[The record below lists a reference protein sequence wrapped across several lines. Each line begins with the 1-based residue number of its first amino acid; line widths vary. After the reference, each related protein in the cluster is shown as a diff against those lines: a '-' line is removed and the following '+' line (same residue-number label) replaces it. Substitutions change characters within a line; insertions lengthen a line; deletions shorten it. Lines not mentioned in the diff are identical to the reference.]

1 MKKFF
6 LCVLVLLSAFN
17 SQAQFSDNFNDG
29 NFTANPTWTGNT
41 ADWTVNTSFQLQ
53 SNNTVANS
61 TYYLSTASTL
71 AISAQWEFYV
81 NIDFNPS
88 SANYI
93 DVFVTASAG
102 DLTLNT
108 TSGYFIR
115 IGNTDDEISLYRKD
129 ASGTVAKIIDGV
141 NSILNTSSN
150 VMKIKLIRNAAN
162 QWTLFRDLTGTGSTY
177 TSEGSVTDATFNTSA
192 FFGIFVKQSTASF
205 FQKHF
210 FDDITASVFV
220 PDVTPPQIVSA
231 TALAANT
238 VDVLFNE
245 PVDLTTGQA
254 AANYSANN
262 GIGIPATVVRDA
274 SNTSLVHLTFSGN
287 FPNGSS
293 NTLTVNGVKDLSGNT
308 LVNGTATFSF
318 YIPQQYDIVI
328 DEIMADPSPQV
339 GLPNLEWIELR
350 NTSANT
356 INLAGWKIGQP
367 TSQSGAMPSFV
378 LKPDSFV
385 IVCTGSAV
393 AAMSVFGPTISVTS
407 FPALSNTGDLL
418 SLISKENKIIH
429 AVNYSDTWYQNQLK
443 RDGGWTLEMID
454 TKNPCAGAANWR
466 ASVYPSGGTPAKKN
480 SIDAVNRDQSAP
492 RLLRAFAVD
501 NLNITLVLDG
511 PLDSAKAA
519 TASNYTV
526 SDGIGTPQFAVAL
539 SPLFDRVALRLVNPL
554 QVNKVYSVTASNVV
568 DCANNV
574 IGANKTARV
583 GLSSVADSLDV
594 VINEIL
600 FNPRPDGVDYVEIY
614 NRSQKIVD
622 LKQLSIANR
631 SSTGVISSIKQ
642 LSLESIQLFPGDFM
656 VITEDELIVKQQY
669 ITPNPDAFDQVT
681 SMPSFSD
688 DKGNVIILNSQGRI
702 VDEVKYDDKWHFA
715 LVTNT
720 EGVSLERIDYSGPST
735 QINFHSA
742 ANSVG
747 YGTPGYKNSQYMV
760 TTQVQGEI
768 VVTPEIF
775 SPDNDGIDDIA
786 TITYNF
792 LSPGYVANIT
802 IFDASGRPVRYLQR
816 NALSGITGFYR
827 WDGLGEKQQK
837 LPVGIYIVLS
847 EIFNLD
853 GKKKVFKNTIVL
865 ARRFN

>member
-1 MKKFF
+1 MKKLI
-6 LCVLVLLSAFN
+6 LCVLVLISSLISK
-17 SQAQFSDNFNDG
+17 AQFSDNFTDG
-29 NFTANPTWTGNT
+29 NFTANPVWVGGI
-41 ADWTVNTSFQLQ
+41 ADWTVNTSLQLQ
-53 SNNTVANS
+53 SNNLVLNS

-71 AISAQWEFYV
+71 ATSAQWEFYV

-93 DVFVTASAG
+93 DVFVTASAS
-102 DLTLNT
+102 DLTLNA

-129 ASGTVAKIIDGV
+129 ASGTVTKIIDGV
-141 NSILNTSSN
+141 NGVLNTSSN
-150 VMKIKLIRNAAN
+150 LMKIKLIRNAAN

-177 TSEGSVTDATFNTSA
+177 TSEGVVTDATFITST
-192 FFGIFVKQSTASF
+192 FFGFLVKQSTASF

-210 FDDITASVFV
+210 IDDIIASVFV

-231 TALAANT
+231 TALTINT

-245 PVDLTTGQA
+245 PLDLTTSQL

-262 GIGIPATVVRDA
+262 GIGVPTSAVRDA
-274 SNTSLVHLTFSGN
+274 INTSLVHLTFAGN
-287 FPNGSS
+287 FPNGG
-293 NTLTVNGVKDLSGNT
+293 NNILTINGVKDLSGNT
-308 LVNGTATFSF
+308 LTNGTATFSF
-318 YIPQQYDIVI
+318 YVPQQYDVLI

-350 NTSANT
+350 NTSTNS
-356 INLAGWKIGQP
+356 INIAGWKIG
-367 TSQSGAMPSFV
+367 TSSNQSGTMPSFV

-393 AAMSVFGPTISVTS
+393 AAMSVLGPTISVTS
-407 FPALSNTGDLL
+407 FPAISNTGDLL
-418 SLISKENKIIH
+418 YLISKENKVIH
-429 AVNYSDTWYQNQLK
+429 GVNYSDTWYQNQLK

-454 TKNPCAGAANWR
+454 TKNPCAGSSNWK
-466 ASVYPSGGTPAKKN
+466 ASVDAAGGTPGKKN

-492 RLLRAFAVD
+492 RLLRAFALD
-501 NLNITLVLDG
+501 NLNITLVFDG

-519 TASNYTV
+519 TASNYSV
-526 SDGIGTPQFAVAL
+526 SDGIGTPLFGVAL
-539 SPLFDRVALRLVNPL
+539 SPLFDRVTLRLVNPL
-554 QVNKVYSVTASNVV
+554 QVNKVYVVTANNVV

-600 FNPRPDGVDYVEIY
+600 FNPRSDGTDYVEIY
-614 NRSQKIVD
+614 NRSQKIID
-622 LKQLSIANR
+622 LKQVSIANR

-642 LSLESIQLFPGDFM
+642 LTTESILLFPGDFM
-656 VITEDELIVKQQY
+656 AITEDELIVKQQY
-669 ITPNPDAFDQVT
+669 ITLNPDAFLQIT

-702 VDEVKYDDKWHFA
+702 VDEVKYDDKWHFV

-720 EGVSLERIDYSGPST
+720 EGVSLERIDYAGPST

-742 ANSVG
+742 ATSVG

-760 TTQVQGEI
+760 TSGVQGEI
-768 VVTPEIF
+768 VIKPDIF
-775 SPDNDGIDDIA
+775 SPDNDGVDDFA

-792 LSPGYVANIT
+792 PAPGYVANVT
-802 IFDASGRPVRYLQR
+802 IYDASGRPVRYLQR

-827 WDGLGEKQQK
+827 WDGLGEKLQK
-837 LPVGIYIVLS
+837 LPVGIYIVLT
-847 EIFNLD
+847 EIFSLD